1 MTKNQFWLPFCG
13 KIKLSN
19 GVVLTG
25 FLTRFEQG
33 KTAFADL
40 RKTPGTQCRCRLGGR
55 PAWAQRNH
63 AFNGAIRYDTIRDA
77 ILTCAR
83 KPT

>member
-55 PAWAQRNH
+55 PA
-63 AFNGAIRYDTIRDA
+63 
-77 ILTCAR
+77 
-83 KPT
+83 

>member
-13 KIKLSN
+13 KIKLCN

-40 RKTPGTQCRCRLGGR
+40 RKTHGTQCRYRLGGR

-63 AFNGAIRYDTIRDA
+63 AFDGATIT
-77 ILTCAR
+77 LTTCLFIMHLQLAV
-83 KPT
+83 